1 MTAFDFMVAAFY
13 SLVGVVCL
21 RLAVV
26 IVYGVAVGIRNSMKG
41 GGDNGRKKNI

>member
-21 RLAVV
+21 SAAVV
-26 IVYGVAVGIRNSMKG
+26 IVYGVAVGIRNGLKDG
-41 GGDNGRKKNI
+41 GKDRRKQK

>member
-21 RLAVV
+21 SAAVV
-26 IVYGVAVGIRNSMKG
+26 IVYGVAVGIRNGLKG
-41 GGDNGRKKNI
+41 GAKDGRKQK

>member
-21 RLAVV
+21 ALAVV
-26 IVYGVAVGIRNSMKG
+26 IVYGVALGIRNSLKG
-41 GGDNGRKKNI
+41 GGERGRKQK

>member
-21 RLAVV
+21 GLAVV
-26 IVYGVAVGIRNSMKG
+26 IVYGVAVGIRNGLKG
-41 GGDNGRKKNI
+41 GGKDGRNRK